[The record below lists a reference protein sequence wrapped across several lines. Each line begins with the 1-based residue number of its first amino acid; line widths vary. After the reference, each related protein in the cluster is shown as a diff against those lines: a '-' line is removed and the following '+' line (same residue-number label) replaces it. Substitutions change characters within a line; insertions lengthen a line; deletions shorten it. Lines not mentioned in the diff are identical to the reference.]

1 MSRQERPGKRLKC
14 FASVDMLDMSEIL
27 QKILLRYAANDE
39 RKSIVCGERLSM
51 IDKRALFDLKVFVKK
66 YLKTNR
72 KMVEVN
78 EELSKDLYDGVD
90 FNTLR
95 SSLKASQFYET
106 KLLRSQDFM
115 EKHISAVCGACVKKI
130 VPDRSDDDV
139 VNKVMSLSLAAGNHE
154 VVLPKQEPVYNEPC
168 CRYCGSTFIGGG
180 PVCGDC
186 RQFLDET
193 CSSLDRLENALC
205 IRVPTCRVSNPL
217 PSSSTNPQPI
227 PSTWC
232 AACKI
237 FHYVSLGFR
246 PKISHKRK
254 PSNAVILQYLTSTRL
269 SQPSLTC
276 WARCRRCVEYFAY
289 KLSSPSAI
297 QGCSQ
302 DDAGELASFLDRLWC
317 RASLV
322 NKSPNLIKV
331 TSAPKVANREN
342 GVGPDDSIRSFG
354 TPTLHEGEN
363 SEEQPCSLCFK
374 AYSDVYLITLGP
386 GSTLKNPEVKACGA
400 CVLRCRAS
408 AIRVAETF
416 SDIRSDALCKWYSIF
431 TGAYSTCPPPLCEC
445 PTVNAKCDF
454 CYLAECIMLFYIHL
468 KSEASVKNNT
478 NEGRMGGELIALG
491 SPLFFACCRSLPER
505 ISKDVELYSRIVKE
519 SPEETERPFCVL
531 CRATSPALF
540 RLVNNT
546 VICQDCVLGYKALL
560 ALLPKG
566 RKEASSDLALFAR
579 LMALPCHPDT
589 DHEAGQVPLWAV
601 CLPCHARRCLRLLHP
616 LEPCLDLPQWLKRR
630 ARLVFYHSSAPNKDV
645 SLCDLDP
652 TVSVS
657 KKKHKGSKFYYVVK
671 TSLERVKLSK
681 WVETLP
687 VPDALVFPEPSGD
700 QSSFVNDSTPSCAS
714 SSLRVSS
721 ESDSDEERIQKPS
734 KALTTEKVSEVE
746 PVSSSSQTT
755 LRDRRSR
762 RLTAKYAA
770 ALEEQTRRRRQRD
783 NDSGTLGSP
792 TVTLSME
799 EDDEENQN
807 RLCVKLS
814 GMDRDLQTVKSLK
827 RSRPGSSPENIIKG
841 KRKPKANLRLQGD
854 YATLGPQGKWESG
867 GRVYSEF
874 DDTRSDISSSTISVS
889 GSNRRQR
896 RRSQS
901 TTQQNRGGPR
911 VKVVDRKT
919 ALGTQYSNPMLVMKH
934 AAKLAAVGAQTQD
947 GTSPLMAASAATA
960 EAYFSD
966 GSSADG
972 SNRLRPDCGNCAA
985 CRGMVAPCGRCHNCR
1000 QQAHYGSGDS
1010 GVRRLPCI
1018 ETICHRRRHLVTARG
1033 EGPRVKIPVNFSA
1046 RSYQRAQRAMK
1057 HAPPPPGPA
1066 PQPSLLETVPGLQE
1080 QLMGGSSSRSS
1091 AGLTQ
1096 PSNGPVPVDSMS
1108 SAILRVELAASAST
1122 SNLEV
1127 FADAPVRSLR
1137 GGDLGMHFAPHD
1149 SHNEEALSHT
1159 IAPVEGEVIDGDIA
1173 YRGGFPVVT
1182 SSMSAPPKA
1191 ICYLC
1196 GSAGVDLRTCVSC
1209 AEPFH
1214 PFCDRHQ
1221 SLPKDKNSFL
1231 CCNCINC
1238 DVCGQTAVELRCSEC
1253 LSGFHPGCLPDY
1265 APAEVKE
1272 RGKWVCPNCTKCVH
1286 CLVSPWD
1293 REIAVCRMGNE
1304 DADMVP
1310 WSRDPAKCAA
1320 CTIAE
1325 ARGHICPQCNRTY
1338 LEETVEMIEC
1348 DSCHRWLH
1356 RACAK
1361 LSYDQYELI
1370 ARAPPNQLRS
1380 FTIYCSPCKQS
1391 IATHSAKAHQVD
1403 DDEKLRRITSESLTE
1418 RMNTLIEGCKGF
1430 PYESIAGPS
1439 THLSFASPRPTD
1451 HKGVDHSAAAVTSSR
1466 EYVDDDHHL
1475 PQVDGLNE
1483 SPTESASN
1491 SLAPTPSTDF
1501 AACDLKNVPKSTKKA
1516 IRGIPPSS
1524 WLVHS
1529 NLQPP
1534 PVHAAW
1540 LVERLNTEHW
1550 ITPKNLSYLLLARLI
1565 AKIDMTPAVSHDHLQ
1580 LRRLLSWLANC
1591 IETLFPWLEASYT
1604 TKEVRALL
1612 RQGQGSLTSVVDFL
1626 FSVAELELY
1635 ELACPHVV
1643 GIIGKTRTRLVFQ
1656 SYQLGTPRTLGF
1668 YRECIEEVH
1677 EHLATHHADFENCSR
1692 RFEEA
1697 QDVFIKQ
1704 RELNTHCLDPKTLL
1718 ESAPESFGEPDGD
1731 VAITN
1736 FQKELFFKWQRLL
1749 HHPNCRTIP
1758 KSLDEDDM
1766 LYYFGLK
1773 PNWQTLNEDYADRML
1788 PLPPRPTVDL
1798 DESDP
1803 ETLNIREIRALPM
1816 EIIIREEKV
1825 LFDPSSEP
1833 RRCLLCTRN
1842 TDSSIEDRLIY
1853 IGSDTWAHINCAL
1866 WSKEVYEEDSGQLT
1880 GLSAALRRGGRT
1892 RCLDCGNLGATVTC
1906 SNTESCGVVVHF
1918 PCAMRRRRP
1927 ISSRPVFT
1935 ADRSFFC
1942 SPECYAKAKKARLIE
1957 AVRHLRLKK
1966 LRRFYM
1972 NEEVGAR
1979 EEEAIRNDSR
1989 DVVSLVAA
1997 NEISE
2002 EEVENIKLQVDCDLE
2017 SPELKEMLVFRRVFV
2032 PSDCFIASM
2041 GGDGINC
2048 GSEEM
2053 DISGD
2058 EDDGDGDRQE
2068 DHPHQPV
2075 LALAISP
2082 STLDFAFHKLPAS
2095 AFVITIG
2102 ALRIDRLGHIGEA
2115 SDSLCRRGDRERPG
2129 YLCPVGYRARRIF
2142 WSSTIPNA
2150 LESYTLSVSQ
2160 IHTQPLTPA
2169 PQSNFADK
2177 PIVHH
2182 SSAPLL
2188 PRPYINDF
2196 RSVSQRNPSE
2206 KMMTLPMVATSPGK
2220 IIPTPCSPRT
2230 STSAFDPHPN
2240 NPVGLPSIR
2249 FTYSQGMPS
2258 NRMTQKQSVGLQQSL
2273 PSTPQKTPT
2282 AAPQTISLPPEV
2294 ASAQLLSPL
2303 HVAPV
2308 KVVETTSPVSANSS
2322 GSNGSLTPTSGC
2334 IVQNSQPLVIPTKA
2348 PFPSSPKFA
2357 NIVSSPQKAS
2367 TPCIVSAVSVPNL
2380 TTQSRPTGSANSPK
2394 PIAVYSISSVVK
2406 GGVVTQLTPVQS
2418 SSSVRIIEKRTSTQ
2432 ANITPPV
2439 AVESKRPVVVRCV
2452 PGGPMLVGSK
2462 TLHSSV
2468 IVRQPERPSTAS
2480 SATLS
2485 AVSNTKS
2492 IRVTRLVA
2500 PSSTSIV
2507 TRVLPLTPSEISQVP
2522 ASKLSDAQLASQ
2534 LDGIFNNIRS
2544 PRKLTIVPP
2553 SMSLLQSNESTDPP
2567 APQQDVI
2574 RIPQISQLDGIND
2587 MGDYDTFP
2595 RRWGNNDAFSGKA
2608 KRRWMVEREN
2618 RLALNESVLKARQ
2631 AVNDRLYQKEA
2642 TLYVK
2647 PFRLQFSTGL
2657 LDASLPTPTSAWRE
2671 VVNAVLKLRRENA
2684 IPHPIS
2690 QRINGWAQ
2698 FGLSHRH
2705 VVFLLEQLPGAHT
2718 CFRYRFRYHRYRIDQ
2733 IREKYTPPVPVHEG
2747 AARLMPYPKLR
2758 TAMGHNHTRDP
2769 LDFLLCVAN
2778 RAPQSCLPLEWS
2790 AEAAEGLERTTITSS
2805 SCIDAARQAASI
2817 VATSLNLSPRF
2828 HARTVEAAVAEAT
2841 ADIVEEAEDAAVAAA
2856 GRSRNQLSLTYQLRN
2871 LVTNREARLRRVA
2884 VYPSRI
2890 HKRGLFALCSFR
2902 PEELI
2907 CEYTGELIRNIICE
2921 RREAEYQA
2929 SGVDCYFFRI
2939 DNDWVIDA
2947 TYAGNYARFINHS
2960 CQPNC
2965 DAKTITMGD
2974 SSHIVIIA
2982 KRRILPGEEL
2992 TYDYRFPKEAEKLLC
3007 NCGRIGCR
3015 KYLN

>member
-1 MSRQERPGKRLKC
+1 MSRPERPGKRLKC
-14 FASVDMLDMSEIL
+14 FASVDMFDMSEIL

-39 RKSIVCGERLSM
+39 RKSVVCGERLSM
-51 IDKRALFDLKVFVKK
+51 IDKRALFDLK
-66 YLKTNR
+66 
-72 KMVEVN
+72 
-78 EELSKDLYDGVD
+78 
-90 FNTLR
+90 
-95 SSLKASQFYET
+95 
-106 KLLRSQDFM
+106 
-115 EKHISAVCGACVKKI
+115 
-130 VPDRSDDDV
+130 
-139 VNKVMSLSLAAGNHE
+139 
-154 VVLPKQEPVYNEPC
+154 
-168 CRYCGSTFIGGG
+168 
-180 PVCGDC
+180 
-186 RQFLDET
+186 
-193 CSSLDRLENALC
+193 
-205 IRVPTCRVSNPL
+205 
-217 PSSSTNPQPI
+217 
-227 PSTWC
+227 
-232 AACKI
+232 
-237 FHYVSLGFR
+237 
-246 PKISHKRK
+246 
-254 PSNAVILQYLTSTRL
+254 
-269 SQPSLTC
+269 
-276 WARCRRCVEYFAY
+276 
-289 KLSSPSAI
+289 
-297 QGCSQ
+297 
-302 DDAGELASFLDRLWC
+302 
-317 RASLV
+317 
-322 NKSPNLIKV
+322 
-331 TSAPKVANREN
+331 
-342 GVGPDDSIRSFG
+342 
-354 TPTLHEGEN
+354 
-363 SEEQPCSLCFK
+363 
-374 AYSDVYLITLGP
+374 
-386 GSTLKNPEVKACGA
+386 
-400 CVLRCRAS
+400 
-408 AIRVAETF
+408 
-416 SDIRSDALCKWYSIF
+416 
-431 TGAYSTCPPPLCEC
+431 
-445 PTVNAKCDF
+445 
-454 CYLAECIMLFYIHL
+454 
-468 KSEASVKNNT
+468 
-478 NEGRMGGELIALG
+478 
-491 SPLFFACCRSLPER
+491 
-505 ISKDVELYSRIVKE
+505 
-519 SPEETERPFCVL
+519 
-531 CRATSPALF
+531 
-540 RLVNNT
+540 
-546 VICQDCVLGYKALL
+546 DCVLGYKALL

-657 KKKHKGSKFYYVVK
+657 KKKHKGSKFYYVIK

-681 WVETLP
+681 WVETVP

-700 QSSFVNDSTPSCAS
+700 QSSLVNDSTSSCAS

-721 ESDSDEERIQKPS
+721 ESDSDEERIQKSS
-734 KALTTEKVSEVE
+734 KALTTEKMSEVE

-807 RLCVKLS
+807 RLCAKLS
-814 GMDRDLQTVKSLK
+814 GMDRDSQTVKSLK

-901 TTQQNRGGPR
+901 TAQQNRGGPR

-985 CRGMVAPCGRCHNCR
+985 CRGMVAPCGRCHNC
-1000 QQAHYGSGDS
+1000 S
-1010 GVRRLPCI
+1010 

-1033 EGPRVKIPVNFSA
+1033 EGPR
-1046 RSYQRAQRAMK
+1046 RAQRAMK

-1080 QLMGGSSSRSS
+1080 QLMSGSSSRSS

-1096 PSNGPVPVDSMS
+1096 PSNGPVPVDSTS

-1196 GSAGVDLRTCVSC
+1196 GSAGVD
-1209 AEPFH
+1209 
-1214 PFCDRHQ
+1214 
-1221 SLPKDKNSFL
+1221 
-1231 CCNCINC
+1231 
-1238 DVCGQTAVELRCSEC
+1238 
-1253 LSGFHPGCLPDY
+1253 
-1265 APAEVKE
+1265 
-1272 RGKWVCPNCTKCVH
+1272 VCPNCTKCVH
-1286 CLVSPWD
+1286 CLVSPRD

-1320 CTIAE
+1320 CAIAE

-1338 LEETVEMIEC
+1338 LDETVEMIEC

-1403 DDEKLRRITSESLTE
+1403 DDEKLRRITRESLTE
-1418 RMNTLIEGCKGF
+1418 RMNTLIEGCKAF
-1430 PYESIAGPS
+1430 PHEPIAGPS
-1439 THLSFASPRPTD
+1439 THLSFASPQPTD
-1451 HKGVDHSAAAVTSSR
+1451 HKGVDHSGAAVTSLR
-1466 EYVDDDHHL
+1466 EYIDDDHL
-1475 PQVDGLNE
+1475 P
-1483 SPTESASN
+1483 
-1491 SLAPTPSTDF
+1491 
-1501 AACDLKNVPKSTKKA
+1501 
-1516 IRGIPPSS
+1516 
-1524 WLVHS
+1524 
-1529 NLQPP
+1529 
-1534 PVHAAW
+1534 
-1540 LVERLNTEHW
+1540 
-1550 ITPKNLSYLLLARLI
+1550 
-1565 AKIDMTPAVSHDHLQ
+1565 
-1580 LRRLLSWLANC
+1580 
-1591 IETLFPWLEASYT
+1591 
-1604 TKEVRALL
+1604 
-1612 RQGQGSLTSVVDFL
+1612 
-1626 FSVAELELY
+1626 
-1635 ELACPHVV
+1635 
-1643 GIIGKTRTRLVFQ
+1643 
-1656 SYQLGTPRTLGF
+1656 
-1668 YRECIEEVH
+1668 
-1677 EHLATHHADFENCSR
+1677 
-1692 RFEEA
+1692 
-1697 QDVFIKQ
+1697 
-1704 RELNTHCLDPKTLL
+1704 
-1718 ESAPESFGEPDGD
+1718 
-1731 VAITN
+1731 
-1736 FQKELFFKWQRLL
+1736 QKELFFKWQRLL
-1749 HHPNCRTIP
+1749 HHPNRRTIP

-2058 EDDGDGDRQE
+2058 EDDGDGDLREE

-2082 STLDFAFHKLPAS
+2082 STLDFASHKLPAS

-2129 YLCPVGYRARRIF
+2129 YLCPIGYR
-2142 WSSTIPNA
+2142 
-2150 LESYTLSVSQ
+2150 
-2160 IHTQPLTPA
+2160 
-2169 PQSNFADK
+2169 
-2177 PIVHH
+2177 
-2182 SSAPLL
+2182 
-2188 PRPYINDF
+2188 
-2196 RSVSQRNPSE
+2196 
-2206 KMMTLPMVATSPGK
+2206 
-2220 IIPTPCSPRT
+2220 
-2230 STSAFDPHPN
+2230 
-2240 NPVGLPSIR
+2240 
-2249 FTYSQGMPS
+2249 QGMPS
-2258 NRMTQKQSVGLQQSL
+2258 NRLTQKQPVGLQQSL

-2294 ASAQLLSPL
+2294 ASAQSLSPL

-2348 PFPSSPKFA
+2348 PFPSPPKFA

-2418 SSSVRIIEKRTSTQ
+2418 SSSLRIIEKRTSTQ
-2432 ANITPPV
+2432 ANITPPI

-2462 TLHSSV
+2462 TPHSSV
-2468 IVRQPERPSTAS
+2468 IVRQPERPATAS

-2485 AVSNTKS
+2485 AVSNKQS

-2507 TRVLPLTPSEISQVP
+2507 TRVLPLTPSETSQIP

-2534 LDGIFNNIRS
+2534 LDGIFNKYHTFICFAVLLWFLSVFFLGYVRFIS
-2544 PRKLTIVPP
+2544 DPP

-2567 APQQDVI
+2567 PPQQDVI

-2587 MGDYDTFP
+2587 MGDYDTFS
-2595 RRWGNNDAFSGKA
+2595 RRCGNNDAFSGKA

-2642 TLYVK
+2642 TLYM
-2647 PFRLQFSTGL
+2647 FRNLCAFDVSK
-2657 LDASLPTPTSAWRE
+2657 LPNHFQWFAY
-2671 VVNAVLKLRRENA
+2671 
-2684 IPHPIS
+2684 IY
-2690 QRINGWAQ
+2690 Q
-2698 FGLSHRH
+2698 
-2705 VVFLLEQLPGAHT
+2705 
-2718 CFRYRFRYHRYRIDQ
+2718 
-2733 IREKYTPPVPVHEG
+2733 YTPPVPVHEG

-2758 TAMGHNHTRDP
+2758 TAMGRNQTRDP

-2778 RAPQSCLPLEWS
+2778 RAPQSCLPLEWP

-2856 GRSRNQLSLTYQLRN
+2856 GRSRNQLSLRN

-2974 SSHIVIIA
+2974 SSHIGIIA
-2982 KRRILPGEEL
+2982 KRRIR
-2992 TYDYRFPKEAEKLLC
+2992 DYFKSARGASH
-3007 NCGRIGCR
+3007 
-3015 KYLN
+3015 